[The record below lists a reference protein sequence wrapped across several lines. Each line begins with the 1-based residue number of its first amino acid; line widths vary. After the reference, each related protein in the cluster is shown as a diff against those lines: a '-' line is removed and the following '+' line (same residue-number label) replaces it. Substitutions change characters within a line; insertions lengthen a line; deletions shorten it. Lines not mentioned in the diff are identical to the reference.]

1 MSSWCPTE
9 ENTPCPFGIYPATGP
24 MLGTAEK
31 VCSCWPDCW
40 PGSWLGCWMRMLDQ
54 DAGCIAEPLRHWALP
69 SPTCRGQSAHA
80 VTRPTVAAPN
90 LVERGARLL
99 SLSYV
104 TTSFFSLLFFSSPP
118 FPLSTSLMH
127 THARTR
133 ARTHTHT
140 HTRIHVRPRVHELIL
155 PMAGRLGGIISP

>member
-1 MSSWCPTE
+1 MSRWCPTE
-9 ENTPCPFGIYPATGP
+9 ENTPCPLGIYPRTGL

-31 VCSCWPDCW
+31 VCSCWPECW

-54 DAGCIAEPLRHWALP
+54 DAGWIAEPLIHWALP

-80 VTRPTVAAPN
+80 VMRPTVAAPN
-90 LVERGARLL
+90 LVERGAQLL

-118 FPLSTSLMH
+118 FSCTR
-127 THARTR
+127 THAR
-133 ARTHTHT
+133 THT